1 MKPDAS
7 PLSPDGQVEGD
18 PPSPRQRVRFGGATF
33 VARMVRSPILR
44 GGDLLA
50 YFLAAPAW
58 SARAEAIQVLLGMPV
73 AVVFAVVGAV
83 AGSRA

>member
-1 MKPDAS
+1 
-7 PLSPDGQVEGD
+7 
-18 PPSPRQRVRFGGATF
+18 
-33 VARMVRSPILR
+33 MVRSPILR

>member
-1 MKPDAS
+1 
-7 PLSPDGQVEGD
+7 
-18 PPSPRQRVRFGGATF
+18 
-33 VARMVRSPILR
+33 
-44 GGDLLA
+44 
-50 YFLAAPAW
+50 LAAPAW